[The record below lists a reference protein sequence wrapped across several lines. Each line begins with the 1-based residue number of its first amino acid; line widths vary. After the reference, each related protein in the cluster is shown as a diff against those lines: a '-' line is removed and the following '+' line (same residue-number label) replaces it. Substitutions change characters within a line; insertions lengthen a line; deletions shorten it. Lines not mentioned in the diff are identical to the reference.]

1 MANISAISQNQDVR
15 VEIKKYTYSP
25 NSITVPAGTTV
36 IWKNLDPVQHT
47 VTSTSGKFNSGIIDL
62 SKDRKDLPSV
72 R

>member
-15 VEIKKYTYSP
+15 VEIKKYTS